1 MADGQ
6 SLKLVYEEGYSD
18 NTNFE
23 IDNNAVSS
31 EKAVTASYAIS
42 HLIAKHSKPFT
53 EGAFVKECLIEAVKS
68 FGNSLTLAE
77 ATSIPLNK
85 KTVAARVTHIAYSI
99 EEKLIKDLLATCSYF
114 SLCLDESTDNRHVS
128 QLSIFARIVQNDFSY
143 VEELLNFVPL
153 HGTTTGIDIFRA
165 VEQTLEKFNI
175 DFSKCSAIVTDGA
188 KAMTGSKIGFF
199 GQIKQQNLK
208 FPLIHCIIHQ
218 EALCGKAIKLCTAMQ
233 IVTKIINAIKGGHKF
248 LNHRKFQ
255 SFLEEHNAIY
265 RDIPLHSEVR
275 WLSAGKCLEKFF
287 AIRKEIFLFLQEMSI
302 NYDEFKSFF
311 EDLDF
316 LSELAVITDLT
327 SHLNNLNLKLQKAN
341 QTISDLG

>member
-6 SLKLVYEEGYSD
+6 SLKLIYEEGYSD

-53 EGAFVKECLIEAVKS
+53 EGEFVKECLIEAVKS
-68 FGNSLTLAE
+68 FVNSLTLAE

-99 EEKLIKDLLATCSYF
+99 EEKLKDLLATCSYF

-175 DFSKCSAIVTDGA
+175 DFSKCSAIVTETDA

-255 SFLEEHNAIY
+255 SFLKEHNAIY
-265 RDIPLHSEVR
+265 KDIPLHSEFDMRFNDFELLRKDLILFENPLLVPIEEQNIELQAELCDLQNDLPLKPR
-275 WLSAGKCLEKFF
+275 LEKC
-287 AIRKEIFLFLQEMSI
+287 
-302 NYDEFKSFF
+302 
-311 EDLDF
+311 
-316 LSELAVITDLT
+316 
-327 SHLNNLNLKLQKAN
+327 
-341 QTISDLG
+341 